1 MVTST
6 NDSIQEEGKDEKKKK
21 KKKPESIMNVNQ
33 AGCSSQVQDEHIDV
47 VGDVEVRNENMPAR
61 TFKFSNQHG
70 EEEVTPGLV
79 CNARVIYIE
88 NDLSLWITVIN
99 EEEEPRSVSL
109 EDWNS
114 VFRNA
119 KCQEM
124 IIESDQEIPAVFMEE
139 ILCCETIMR
148 TEFFGGPIHQDSLD
162 RLSAFVSNDIRI
174 TVDSWDP
181 KLTGLSKVSRIGIHY
196 INFMDDIIE
205 SMKSVPTIAIDL
217 HWSHFVHSVH
227 RLAQL
232 IGKTQHLPYWHIRF
246 NSIPSLTQI
255 DLVNE
260 YLEEVTNIIY
270 GDQVMIRFLIDP
282 DELHTTLMILPVDTN
297 SNNNNDIYA

>member
-1 MVTST
+1 MRYEMVGYMKMVTST

-21 KKKPESIMNVNQ
+21 KKKCVL
-33 AGCSSQVQDEHIDV
+33 
-47 VGDVEVRNENMPAR
+47 VRNENMPAR

-124 IIESDQEIPAVFMEE
+124 IIESDQEIPA
-139 ILCCETIMR
+139 
-148 TEFFGGPIHQDSLD
+148 
-162 RLSAFVSNDIRI
+162 
-174 TVDSWDP
+174 
-181 KLTGLSKVSRIGIHY
+181 
-196 INFMDDIIE
+196 
-205 SMKSVPTIAIDL
+205 
-217 HWSHFVHSVH
+217 
-227 RLAQL
+227 QL